1 MFVVLFFNCWT
12 AFEGGVT
19 QIESWNMYISS
30 HKSCGEEMS
39 KKHFSLVMCFLVI
52 VVGDDWHNRTIEHLI
67 NSSHA
72 SMWFNDLIMRLLKW
86 PLPIGMSNKEENHI
100 LVLFHFNVLI
110 WMFCLCASDTT
121 MTFQQTATHTQKNT
135 TFVFITNNCQKKKK
149 TGPIT

>member
-1 MFVVLFFNCWT
+1 
-12 AFEGGVT
+12 
-19 QIESWNMYISS
+19 
-30 HKSCGEEMS
+30 
-39 KKHFSLVMCFLVI
+39 MCFLVI

-121 MTFQQTATHTQKNT
+121 MTFQQTATHTEKHNICIHYEQLS
-135 TFVFITNNCQKKKK
+135 KKKENRTDHLESLNSQLIYHNKVKMCWRVVETRKSRAK
-149 TGPIT
+149 TKTPI